1 MTIKLFFYIAVLL
14 IAIFG
19 YRAYANSNPLRIG
32 DQAPDFSL
40 EDTKGRTY
48 TLKDFAGKY
57 TVLYF
62 YPKDD
67 TPGCTKEAC
76 AFRDDMVKLE
86 KLNAK
91 VVGISVDTS
100 ASHEKFA
107 EKYKLPFTLLA
118 DTDGKVAKSYQAL
131 TDLFILKVAKRH
143 TFLIDPDGKIAKIY
157 RDVNVSK
164 HSQQII
170 DDLTALHRG

>member
-1 MTIKLFFYIAVLL
+1 MTIKLCFYLAVLV

-19 YRAYANSNPLRIG
+19 YRAYANTNPLQIG

-40 EDTKGRTY
+40 QDTKGQLR
-48 TLKDFAGKY
+48 TLKSFAGKY

-67 TPGCTKEAC
+67 TPGCTKQAC
-76 AFRDDMVKLE
+76 AFRDDMVQLE
-86 KLNAK
+86 KLNAN
-91 VVGISVDTS
+91 VVGISVDTT

-107 EKYKLPFTLLA
+107 EKYKLRFPLLA

-131 TDLFILKVAKRH
+131 TDLYLFKVAKRH
-143 TFLIDPDGKIAKIY
+143 TFLIDPQGKIAKIY

-170 DDLTALHRG
+170 EDLKALQQS